1 MSKENK
7 KDELVEEHI
16 KTDTSIQL
24 TDNELKQVVGG
35 DIESKPNV
43 IIDNGSGFL
52 KQEYIETKISENVF
66 LSFLLEQKKSQVLNF
81 D

>member
-16 KTDTSIQL
+16 TTDTSIQL

-52 KQEYIETKISENVF
+52 K
-66 LSFLLEQKKSQVLNF
+66 
-81 D
+81 